1 MQLRLESSAR
11 DIAALSLRMRDL
23 DEDRS
28 VGLEA
33 LEAAV
38 AALKEAMA
46 GKADTAKV
54 RQGGSQLCT
63 WPFIRPGFSR
73 AYITLPDARAVLCR
87 AGPFHALHHEQV
99 DKLADKVSDLGIAL
113 ADKADKTALDELRL
127 RMALAGPGRPGSGA
141 AATSGLSSPGG
152 AGAALPDAGG
162 GGGGGN
168 GAGDT
173 DGLIQLIQGML
184 ADKAGKAE
192 VAALKEA
199 LDGKAS
205 LEDLEAMR
213 LQLIVDGAGG
223 GTGSDVVTTEE
234 LNGNYARK
242 VS

>member
-1 MQLRLESSAR
+1 M
-11 DIAALSLRMRDL
+11 
-23 DEDRS
+23 
-28 VGLEA
+28 
-33 LEAAV
+33 
-38 AALKEAMA
+38 
-46 GKADTAKV
+46 
-54 RQGGSQLCT
+54 
-63 WPFIRPGFSR
+63 
-73 AYITLPDARAVLCR
+73 LCR
-87 AGPFHALHHEQV
+87 AGPFDTLHHEQV

-127 RMALAGPGRPGSGA
+127 RMALASPGRPGSGT

-152 AGAALPDAGG
+152 AGAALPDTGG
-162 GGGGGN
+162 GGGGTGVGN
-168 GAGDT
+168 T

-205 LEDLEAMR
+205 LEELEAMR

-223 GTGSDVVTTEE
+223 VGGAGSDVVTTEE
-234 LNGNYARK
+234 LTGNYARK